1 MQSKLRGSLLT
12 RRGPLRCIALGDSV
26 TQNDS
31 FEATSGLWTQ
41 GNGYFE
47 QVLRANGA
55 QQGNYVFM
63 RNAGIGGN
71 TTPDMLARLDTDV
84 LAYNPD
90 VMFLM
95 AGTNDILP
103 GAVDADYA
111 AFFTALEKIIV
122 RALLA
127 GVDVVLST
135 CPTKDAAPAEVA
147 RAIPWYYLLAKHYS
161 IPLIDAHH
169 ATADPVT
176 GQYKAGYSDDGT
188 HPNQTGIAAIVN
200 ASFNALSMVPT
211 RTAYHATVAST
222 VAGTAANLILNGNFV
237 KNTVPPA
244 MDNWSVNTT
253 GASFTQDT
261 VVGWGKV
268 FDYVKTAAGGAYAL
282 FGASIPAA
290 QYLDGDVLVFSG
302 WLGASGMT
310 GSPIAG
316 HTFLMQFDSADSFRP
331 INSHVV
337 DNPSSPGE
345 FNMEAVVPAGY
356 GGVHDLIPQWFVQ
369 DIGTYKAAELT
380 LWNKSAYER
389 VYKPG
394 LFKG

>member
-1 MQSKLRGSLLT
+1 MVSKLNNFLNQ

-31 FEATSGLWTQ
+31 FLSTDGLWTE
-41 GNGYFE
+41 GNGWFE
-47 QVLRANGA
+47 QTLRALSGA
-55 QQGNYVFM
+55 DQNYVFV

-71 TTPDMLARLDTDV
+71 TTPNMLARLDTDV

-111 AFFTALEKIIV
+111 AFFTTLEKIIV
-122 RALLA
+122 RAQLA
-127 GVDVVLST
+127 GVNVILST
-135 CPTKDAAPAEVA
+135 CPTKDAAPAEIA
-147 RAIPWYYLLAKHYS
+147 RAIPWYYMLAKHYG
-161 IPLIDAHH
+161 IPLIDAHR
-169 ATADPVT
+169 AVTDPVT
-176 GQYKAGYSDDGT
+176 GQYKTGYSDDGT
-188 HPNQTGIAAIVN
+188 HPNQTGIAAIV
-200 ASFNALSMVPT
+200 AQVSLSIGLDGNQ
-211 RTAYHATVAST
+211 AYRSVVATT
-222 VAGTAANLILNGNFV
+222 TPRPDNLILNGCFV
-237 KNTVPPA
+237 NNTVPPA
-244 MDNWSVNTT
+244 MDFWSVNTT

-261 VVGWGKV
+261 VAGVSGKA

-282 FGASIPAA
+282 FGSSVPAA

-302 WLGASGMT
+302 LLSAT
-310 GSPIAG
+310 GLTGTPIAG
-316 HTFLMQFDSADSFRP
+316 HTVLMQFDSADSFRP
-331 INSHVV
+331 INNHVV
-337 DNPSSPGE
+337 DSYRTLGE
-345 FNMEAVVPAGY
+345 FSQEAVVPAGY
-356 GGVHDLIPQWFVQ
+356 GGVHDLTPQWFVQ

>member
-1 MQSKLRGSLLT
+1 MLSKLNNFLNQ

-31 FEATSGLWTQ
+31 FEAASGLWTE

-47 QVLRANGA
+47 QLLRLNGG
-55 QQGNYVFM
+55 QQGNYVFV

-111 AFFTALEKIIV
+111 AFFTALEKIII
-122 RALLA
+122 RAQLA
-127 GVDVVLST
+127 GVYVILST
-135 CPTKDAAPAEVA
+135 CPTKNAAPAEVA
-147 RAIPWYYLLAKHYS
+147 RAIPWYYMLAKHYG
-161 IPLIDAHH
+161 IPLIDAHRV
-169 ATADPVT
+169 TADPVT
-176 GQYKAGYSDDGT
+176 GQYKTGYSDDGT
-188 HPNQTGIAAIVN
+188 HPNQTGIAAIALASAN
-200 ASFNALSMVPT
+200 AIGIGPT
-211 RTAYHATVAST
+211 LASYRSVVATATPRPD
-222 VAGTAANLILNGNFV
+222 NLILNGCFV
-237 KNTVPPA
+237 NNTVPPA
-244 MDNWSVNTT
+244 MDFWSVNTT

-261 VVGWGKV
+261 VSYRAGKT
-268 FDYVKTAAGGAYAL
+268 FDYVKTAVGGAYAL
-282 FGASIPAA
+282 YGSSVPSA

-302 WLGASGMT
+302 LLEVTGLS

-331 INSHVV
+331 INNHVV
-337 DNPSSPGE
+337 DSNFYE

-356 GGVHDLIPQWFVQ
+356 GGVHDLTPQWFVQ